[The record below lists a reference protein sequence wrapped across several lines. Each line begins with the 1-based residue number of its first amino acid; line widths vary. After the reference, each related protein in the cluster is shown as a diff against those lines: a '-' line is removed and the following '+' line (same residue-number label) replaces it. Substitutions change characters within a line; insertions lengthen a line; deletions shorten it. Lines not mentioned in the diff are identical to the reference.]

1 VAARPR
7 RAHAPPVPLR
17 RDLDDDGP
25 VQPGLPGVLPEEAP
39 LPSEVV
45 LDGGTLDRRRRE
57 ALAAIRASLLER
69 PDGFE
74 PEEWRV
80 VVATL
85 APPTAHLGRR
95 PGTAAARYGVVQTA
109 RDCFPHLGAT
119 QAVARF
125 REAQGRPH
133 VAAFVADMRALEL
146 IDVLDQ
152 RGPVRERLWQLIRL
166 ADAVDPAVAVDPDAG
181 SNHVRAAAVAV
192 QAIKVLV
199 DMDALHVTPA
209 EVAALST
216 TATSRDDDV
225 SGLPDK
231 VAAVARVAEDLRA
244 RRREPAGV

>member
-1 VAARPR
+1 M
-7 RAHAPPVPLR
+7 
-17 RDLDDDGP
+17 
-25 VQPGLPGVLPEEAP
+25 
-39 LPSEVV
+39 PSEIV
-45 LDGGTLDRRRRE
+45 LDGGVLDRRRRE
-57 ALAAIRASLLER
+57 ALAAIRATLLER
-69 PDGFE
+69 PEDFT

-109 RDCFPHLGAT
+109 RDCFPHLGST

-125 REAQGRPH
+125 REAQTRPR

-146 IDVLDQ
+146 VDVLDQ

-166 ADAVDPAVAVDPDAG
+166 ADAVDPLVAVDPEAG

-209 EVAALST
+209 EVAALT
-216 TATSRDDDV
+216 TTTSAKEEDIT
-225 SGLPDK
+225 GLSDK